1 MYVSLVELAERPGAL
16 ELAQAATPERFRTVD
31 AALLDALLRDQDV
44 SSWPAEEVEVAE
56 LTKQAIAAEVDA
68 AGGLIDGF
76 LARRGYATLIAAGY
90 GDAERIGKLTERQL
104 LMYYEAELRR
114 QRRARAE
121 FLTDANMAFAGGKD
135 AEQHLKALLK

>member
-1 MYVSLVELAERPGAL
+1 MDCQRPFLHSHCPKPDLRRSGGASKSNRW
-16 ELAQAATPERFRTVD
+16 A
-31 AALLDALLRDQDV
+31 DV
-44 SSWPAEEVEVAE
+44 
-56 LTKQAIAAEVDA
+56 
-68 AGGLIDGF
+68 
-76 LARRGYATLIAAGY
+76 YATLIAAGY

-135 AEQHLKALLK
+135 AEQHLQALLK